1 MNINAS
7 GIITKP
13 LQPAFQ
19 AQNASTQS
27 NIATSTQVAVALGSE
42 RIDRNADFAS
52 SIFTAPVTGVYQLQA
67 YIRLDNID
75 SAAAYYEFKINTSNS
90 GYGIIFDPDFG
101 QDNTYQYMAFAIT
114 LTVEVTD
121 TEQAILLND
130 LLSIDDWLQAA
141 MLGKKNNCW
150 KRMQQEWTTKLMND
164 DSFTDSIPSNQADFV
179 ALVTARSDYQ
189 TRTERDAASS
199 IG

>member
-1 MNINAS
+1 M
-7 GIITKP
+7 
-13 LQPAFQ
+13 
-19 AQNASTQS
+19 
-27 NIATSTQVAVALGSE
+27 AT
-42 RIDRNADFAS
+42 
-52 SIFTAPVTGVYQLQA
+52 
-67 YIRLDNID
+67 
-75 SAAAYYEFKINTSNS
+75 
-90 GYGIIFDPDFG
+90 
-101 QDNTYQYMAFAIT
+101 IT

-121 TEQAILLND
+121 TEQAILHND
-130 LLSIDDWLQAA
+130 ILSIDDWLQAA

-179 ALVTARSDYQ
+179 TLVTGRSDYK